1 MFQKNGNATVSGEAQ
16 TVIGPAVKVEGDLKG
31 TGNVLIEGTL
41 TGTLTTDKDVT
52 VGEKADIKAN
62 ISATNASVAGSVNGS
77 LMISGHLII
86 KSSAKIT
93 GDITT
98 KTIAVESG
106 ARINGHLKM
115 GETNG
120 QQHPGKQANQS

>member
-1 MFQKNGNATVSGEAQ
+1 MNQGDAA
-16 TVIGPAVKVEGDLKG
+16 TVIGPAVKVEGDLRG
-31 TGNVLIEGTL
+31 TGNILVEGTV
-41 TGTLTTDKDVT
+41 TGNLSTDKDIT

-62 ISATNASVAGSVNGS
+62 LSAMNASIAGTVNGS
-77 LMISGHLII
+77 LVVSGHLVI

-115 GETNG
+115 GEQNG
-120 QQHPGKQANQS
+120 KAHQPNQQNQNKA

>member
-1 MFQKNGNATVSGEAQ
+1 MFQKNASSGDAMSAE

-52 VGEKADIKAN
+52 VGSGAQIMAN
-62 ISATNASVAGSVNGS
+62 ISAMNASVAGTVNGS

-86 KSSAKIT
+86 QGSAKIT
-93 GDITT
+93 GDIMT
-98 KTIAVESG
+98 KTISVESG

-115 GETNG
+115 GETNV
-120 QQHPGKQANQS
+120 QNKPVEKKQ

>member
-1 MFQKNGNATVSGEAQ
+1 MFQKNAAGGVMAEAETV
-16 TVIGPAVKVEGDLKG
+16 VGPAVKIEGDLKG

-52 VGEKADIKAN
+52 VGSGAEIKAN
-62 ISATNASVAGSVNGS
+62 ITAMNASIAGAVHGS
-77 LMISGHLII
+77 LMINGHLVI

-93 GDITT
+93 GDIST

-120 QQHPGKQANQS
+120 NGGQGEKKQ

>member
-1 MFQKNGNATVSGEAQ
+1 MFQKNGNTAVSGEAQ

-62 ISATNASVAGSVNGS
+62 INATNASVAGSVNGS
-77 LMISGHLII
+77 LAISGHLII

-120 QQHPGKQANQS
+120 QSAKPSAQS